1 MGNKES
7 FIMSKRELDIMNV
20 LWESED
26 SLIASE
32 IPGIKPEISLNTVQS
47 VLRQLLKKK
56 FVKVAKIVQ
65 SGTVLSRSFAPAIS
79 PDEYALTYVKTAIY
93 PFQQFVSKELLFE
106 LLVENAENP
115 DELIHKLK
123 DYIVKRHG

>member
-47 VLRQLLKKK
+47 VLRKLLKRQYIR
-56 FVKVAKIVQ
+56 F
-65 SGTVLSRSFAPAIS
+65 IS
-79 PDEYALTYVKTAIY
+79 
-93 PFQQFVSKELLFE
+93 LFRKNCF
-106 LLVENAENP
+106 LNC
-115 DELIHKLK
+115 
-123 DYIVKRHG
+123 